1 MAKKEGYVIIHK
13 NGNNYLS
20 GCLMGKLDVC
30 VLSSKKKEP
39 LFYAT
44 QQEADKVYSSLSLSK
59 SSKSN
64 WSVKKKSLEQEYTN
78 SIEPIVQ
85 NGYYLFNGG
94 KRYIDKDGNKTKNKN
109 NRFLF
114 DTLDKALI
122 AVQNRVGFKVYDN
135 VTGKVV
141 TASSTSSSSV
151 NKGYYL
157 FNGKEYFVT
166 GKEPTTDKQKRTV
179 WTNKKNAKKNLTA
192 NPGFAMYKN
201 DDDSL
206 CEQAVSVANT
216 SEDKL
221 YHLYDA
227 SAKEYVLLADGEH
240 ATFKSIEAAASY
252 KSALDCMNPGNG
264 FRIYDEKNNIV
275 QTDIPQMLSNAITKK
290 KDLGNS
296 SIEELL
302 SHVGTKH
309 TNISSKRPVCE
320 EVDKQIESISVIV
333 DDMQKRYLELNSK
346 VDLCN
351 KLFVDIHHLFE
362 FTDYAS
368 DAEAAKAMYMFQ
380 SWLRQRRE
388 MKDTMEKIE
397 MCAGLSDE
405 LKKVKKQ
412 FMNMKKRTYVPRT
425 VDELFKDFM

>member
-94 KRYIDKDGNKTKNKN
+94 KRYIDKNGNKTKDKNK
-109 NRFLF
+109 RLVF
-114 DTLDKALI
+114 DTLDKAFA
-122 AVQNRVGFKVYDN
+122 AVKNHNGCKVYDN
-135 VTGKVV
+135 ATGKVV
-141 TASSTSSSSV
+141 KNSV
-151 NKGYYL
+151 NNGYYL

-179 WTNKKNAKKNLTA
+179 FGTQKGARNTRNA

-201 DDDSL
+201 DDDTL
-206 CEQAVSVANT
+206 CEQAVSVTNT
-216 SEDKL
+216 SEEKL

-227 SAKEYVLLADGEH
+227 STKEYVLLADGEH
-240 ATFKSIEAAASY
+240 ATFKSVEAAASY
-252 KSALDCMNPGNG
+252 KSALDCINPGNG
-264 FRIYDEKNNIV
+264 FHIYDEGNHVV
-275 QTDIPQMLSNAITKK
+275 QTNIPQMLASAITKSQK
-290 KDLGNS
+290 VDNT
-296 SIEELL
+296 SIDDLL
-302 SHVGTKH
+302 SHIGSKH
-309 TNISSKRPVCE
+309 KSISSKRPVCE
-320 EVDKQIESISVIV
+320 EVDKQIESISAIV

-351 KLFVDIHHLFE
+351 KLFVDIYHLFE
-362 FTDYAS
+362 FTDYSS

-380 SWLRQRRE
+380 GWLRQRRE
-388 MKDTMEKIE
+388 MKDTLEKIE